1 MSITS
6 IFVKPALIFATS
18 LLLATASNSVAGQS
32 YSRSFESQLR
42 CSTDPEAGK
51 LLIDLRGSGYIDRTY
66 IVEDTISYFKLLKP
80 LVVLGFR
87 PVAVFGFQEGYEKFF
102 ERGPG
107 TLPPEMIGIVVRGN
121 QDSVKLRLRNLGIHN
136 LEVEPHAYN
145 TNGRS
150 AKSGLVSIACWSTR
164 EK

>member
-1 MSITS
+1 MN
-6 IFVKPALIFATS
+6 PALLIAIVF
-18 LLLATASNSVAGQS
+18 LFATASNSVAGQS
-32 YSRSFESQLR
+32 NSHSRSFESQLR
-42 CSTDPEAGK
+42 CREDPAAGK
-51 LLIDLRGSGYIDRTY
+51 LLMDLQAGGYIDRTY
-66 IVEDTISYFKLLKP
+66 IVEDTISYFKLLRP

-87 PVAVFGFQEGYEKFF
+87 PVSVFGFQEGYENFF

-136 LEVEPHAYN
+136 LEVEPNAYN
-145 TNGRS
+145 TNGRV
-150 AKSGLVSIACWSTR
+150 ARSGLVSIACWSTR

>member
-1 MSITS
+1 M
-6 IFVKPALIFATS
+6 KPALMIAIT
-18 LLLATASNSVAGQS
+18 LLFATASNSVAGQSSS

-42 CSTDPEAGK
+42 CRTDPKAGK
-51 LLIDLRGSGYIDRTY
+51 LLMDLRGGGYIDRTY

-87 PVAVFGFQEGYEKFF
+87 PVAVFGFQEGYENFF

-107 TLPPEMIGIVVRGN
+107 TLPPDMIGIVVRGN
-121 QDSVKLRLRNLGIHN
+121 QDSVKLRLRKMGIHN
-136 LEVEPHAYN
+136 LEVEPHAYDP
-145 TNGRS
+145 NGR
-150 AKSGLVSIACWSTR
+150 AAESGLVSIACWSTR

>member
-1 MSITS
+1 M
-6 IFVKPALIFATS
+6 KPALLIAIA
-18 LLLATASNSVAGQS
+18 LLFATASMSVAGQSSS

-42 CSTDPEAGK
+42 CRTDPQAGK
-51 LLIDLRGSGYIDRTY
+51 LLMDLQAAGYIDQTY

-80 LVVLGFR
+80 IVVLGFR

-102 ERGPG
+102 VRGLG

-145 TNGRS
+145 TNGRTTR
-150 AKSGLVSIACWSTR
+150 SGLVSIACWSTR
-164 EK
+164 

>member
-1 MSITS
+1 M
-6 IFVKPALIFATS
+6 KPALMLAIT
-18 LLLATASNSVAGQS
+18 LLFATASNSVAGQS
-32 YSRSFESQLR
+32 SSHVRSLESQLR
-42 CSTDPEAGK
+42 CRRDPEAGK
-51 LLIDLRGSGYIDRTY
+51 LLVELRASGYIDRTY

-107 TLPPEMIGIVVRGN
+107 TTPPEMIGIVVRGN
-121 QDSVKLRLRNLGIHN
+121 QDSVKLRLRSLGIHN

-145 TNGRS
+145 TNGGAAR
-150 AKSGLVSIACWSTR
+150 SGLVSIACWSTR